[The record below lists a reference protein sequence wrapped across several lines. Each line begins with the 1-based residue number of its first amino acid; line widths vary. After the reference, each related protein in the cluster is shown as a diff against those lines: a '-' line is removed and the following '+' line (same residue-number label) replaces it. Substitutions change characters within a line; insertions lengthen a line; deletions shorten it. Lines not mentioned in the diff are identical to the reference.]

1 MENKTELF
9 EKLEKNTRQQLIF
22 TKVLCLLC
30 AILMVCMLIMAVSIS
45 GVAKEV
51 VTLARPLQEVAGQVT
66 GITAQ
71 AETVM
76 ENLDSVAKALAEADL
91 SGMAQNINALTA
103 DSQSVVTEAMEKLDT
118 IDIETLNKAIADL
131 ADAAELLGK
140 VSRIFG

>member
-1 MENKTELF
+1 MENKTELL
-9 EKLEKNTRQQLIF
+9 EKLEKNTRQQLMF

-51 VTLARPLQEVAGQVT
+51 VTLAQPLQEVAGQVT

>member
-1 MENKTELF
+1 MENKTELW
-9 EKLEKNTRQQLIF
+9 EKLEKNTRQQLMF

>member
-1 MENKTELF
+1 MENKTELL
-9 EKLEKNTRQQLIF
+9 EKLEKNSRQQLIF

>member
-1 MENKTELF
+1 MENKTELL
-9 EKLEKNTRQQLIF
+9 EKLEKNTRQQLMF

-51 VTLARPLQEVAGQVT
+51 VSLARPLQEVAGQVT

>member
-1 MENKTELF
+1 MENKTELL

>member
-1 MENKTELF
+1 MENKTELL
-9 EKLEKNTRQQLIF
+9 EKLEKNTRQQLMF